1 MTRATAPD
9 GSAHHSLIPVL
20 VVADAD
26 AAVDFY
32 VKAFGAQEIIRIR
45 GTDSRTAHGQ
55 VRIGD
60 TILFVAL
67 QPDNRDT
74 YLSPGVLG
82 GTTTA
87 VYSYWEDCDAAFGK
101 AVESGAKA
109 IDQPVDLSWGDR
121 VGLVRDPFGHL
132 WSIASRI
139 PNRLI

>member
-1 MTRATAPD
+1 MAKATAPD
-9 GSAHHSLIPVL
+9 GSEHHSLIPVL

-32 VKAFGAQEIIRIR
+32 LKAFGAQEVIRIPGPR
-45 GTDSRTAHGQ
+45 GKTAHGQ

-74 YLSPGVLG
+74 YVSPGVLG

-87 VYSYWEDCDAAFGK
+87 VYSYWENCDAAFRK
-101 AVESGAKA
+101 AVAAGAEA
-109 IDQPVDLSWGDR
+109 VDEPIDLPWGDR
-121 VGLVRDPFGHL
+121 VGLIRDPFGHL
-132 WSIASRI
+132 WSIASR
-139 PNRLI
+139 RAST

>member
-32 VKAFGAQEIIRIR
+32 VKAFGAREVIRIP
-45 GTDSRTAHGQ
+45 GPGGRTAHGQ

-60 TILFVAL
+60 TILFIAR

-74 YLSPGVLG
+74 YVSPGVLG

-87 VYSYWEDCDAAFGK
+87 VYSYWEDCDAAFSK
-101 AVESGAKA
+101 AVGVGAKA
-109 IDQPVDLSWGDR
+109 IDAPVDLPWGDR

-139 PNRLI
+139 STP

>member
-1 MTRATAPD
+1 MAKATAPD
-9 GSAHHSLIPVL
+9 GSEHHSLIPVL

-32 VKAFGAQEIIRIR
+32 LKAFGAQEVIRIPGPR
-45 GTDSRTAHGQ
+45 GKTAHGQ

-74 YLSPGVLG
+74 YVSPGVLG

-87 VYSYWEDCDAAFGK
+87 VYSYWEDCDAAFRK
-101 AVESGAKA
+101 AVEAGAEA
-109 IDQPVDLSWGDR
+109 IDEPIDLPWGDR
-121 VGLVRDPFGHL
+121 VGLIRDPFGHL
-132 WSIASRI
+132 WSIASR
-139 PNRLI
+139 NRASA

>member
-1 MTRATAPD
+1 MARPTAPD

-32 VKAFGAQEIIRIR
+32 VKAFRAHEIIRIP
-45 GTDSRTAHGQ
+45 GPGGRTAHGQ
-55 VRIGD
+55 IRIGD

-87 VYSYWEDCDAAFGK
+87 VYSYWEDCDAAFSR
-101 AVESGAKA
+101 AVEAGAKA
-109 IDQPVDLSWGDR
+109 IDSPVDLPWGDR

-132 WSIASRI
+132 WSIATRT
-139 PNRLI
+139 R

>member
-1 MTRATAPD
+1 MTKATAPD
-9 GSAHHSLIPVL
+9 GSEHHSLIPVL

-32 VKAFGAQEIIRIR
+32 VRAFGGVEVIRIP
-45 GTDSRTAHGQ
+45 GPGGKTAHGQ

-67 QPDNRDT
+67 QPNNRHT
-74 YLSPGVLG
+74 YVSPGVLG

-87 VYSYWEDCDAAFGK
+87 VYSYWADCDAAFRK
-101 AVESGAKA
+101 AVEAGAEA
-109 IDQPVDLSWGDR
+109 IDEPVNLPWGDR

-132 WSIASRI
+132 WSIASR
-139 PNRLI
+139 NRTSA

>member
-1 MTRATAPD
+1 MTTATAPD
-9 GSAHHSLIPVL
+9 GSKHHSLIPVV

-32 VKAFGAQEIIRIR
+32 LQAFGAQEIIRIP
-45 GTDSRTAHGQ
+45 GPGGKTAHGQ

-74 YLSPGVLG
+74 YVSPEVLG

-87 VYSYWEDCDAAFGK
+87 VYSYWDDCDAAFGT
-101 AVESGAKA
+101 AVEAGAESVSE
-109 IDQPVDLSWGDR
+109 PVDLPWGDR

-132 WSIASRI
+132 WSIASR
-139 PNRLI
+139 NRASA